1 MNQIKNNR
9 STIPNVNKI
18 GDVIVEESV
27 NKESFTEIIE
37 GLDLNPPVIIK
48 PNWGFSVCFTEA
60 EILDWTLEACNG
72 DALIV
77 ESYGWARSKDMLVK
91 GEWGSFERAD
101 LRKSDEWFM
110 DHSGIG
116 KVLEKHGVEFL
127 NITEEYWAERTA
139 SPDMIKELVE
149 AKHQPLVETDF
160 LRFVPSRL
168 YEMREGTLLSL
179 AKVRTLEAPMWVS
192 LSVKNLFGMIPGP
205 GRGKYHGKNHDRLN
219 QSIVDINKVYDS
231 LFEVG
236 GVVEAVHTSSVR
248 NRDTLEWQN
257 IENPGFMS
265 SSMDPVELDAV
276 IAGLLGTDPNS
287 VGYLKLASETFGAW
301 GDKAVNQGIR
311 SAPHF
316 TYLTG

>member
-1 MNQIKNNR
+1 MNQNKNNR

-18 GDVIVEESV
+18 GNVAVEESV
-27 NKESFTEIIE
+27 NKESFTEIIW
-37 GLDLNPPVIIK
+37 GLDLKPPIIIK

-60 EILDWTLEACNG
+60 TILDWVLSAVDGDTLV
-72 DALIV
+72 V

-110 DHSGIG
+110 DYSGIG

-139 SPDMIKELVE
+139 SPDEVKELVE

-160 LRFVPSRL
+160 LGFVPSRL
-168 YEMREGTLLSL
+168 YEMRDGTLLSL

-205 GRGKYHGKNHDRLN
+205 SRGKYHGRNHDRLN
-219 QSIVDINKVYDS
+219 QSIVDICKVYDS
-231 LFEVG
+231 LFDVR
-236 GVVEAVHTSSVR
+236 GVVEAVHTASVR
-248 NRDTLEWQN
+248 NRDTMEWRN

-265 SSMDPVELDAV
+265 ASMEPVELDAV
-276 IAGLLGTDPNS
+276 ITGLLGTDPND

-301 GDKAVNQGIR
+301 DDEAVDEGIR
-311 SAPHF
+311 SAPDF
-316 TYLTG
+316 TYLTS